1 MYLLGLP
8 LPYNLYN
15 QEHVDTFE
23 LLQYQDRHCIRDQNP
38 LFHYIFCSSRSLVKF
53 AYHFLLSNYDVD
65 NCFLVFKLLDG
76 LLIRYSRPY

>member
-23 LLQYQDRHCIRDQNP
+23 LLQYQDRHIIRDQSP
-38 LFHYIFCSSRSLVKF
+38 YFIAYFAVLVIVKF
-53 AYHFLLSNYDVD
+53 AYHFLLSNYGVD
-65 NCFLVFKLLDG
+65 NCFLVFGLLDG
-76 LLIRYSRPY
+76 SLTRYLRPY